1 MDKFIPK
8 SALVEALGVSTRT
21 LENWIAQRAFPA
33 PRHLAGSRLSFF
45 DVAEVEAWLERELTD
60 GGKA

>member
-8 SALVEALGVSTRT
+8 SELVDTLGISTRT

-45 DVAEVEAWLERELTD
+45 DVAEVEAWLERELTQ
-60 GGKA
+60 GGQA

>member
-21 LENWIAQRAFPA
+21 LENWIAQRAFPG

-45 DVAEVEAWLERELTD
+45 DVAEVEAWLERELTE
-60 GGKA
+60 GGQA

>member
-8 SALVEALGVSTRT
+8 SELVNTLGISTRT

-33 PRHLAGSRLSFF
+33 PLHLAGSRLSFF
-45 DVAEVEAWLERELTD
+45 DMVAVQAWLERELNSE
-60 GGKA
+60 GQA

>member
-1 MDKFIPK
+1 MEKFIPK
-8 SALVEALGVSTRT
+8 SALVEALGISTRT

-45 DVAEVEAWLERELTD
+45 CVAEVEAWLERELSEE
-60 GGKA
+60 GQA

>member
-21 LENWIAQRAFPA
+21 LENWIAHRAFPA

-45 DVAEVEAWLERELTD
+45 DVADVEAWLERELTE
-60 GGKA
+60 GGQA